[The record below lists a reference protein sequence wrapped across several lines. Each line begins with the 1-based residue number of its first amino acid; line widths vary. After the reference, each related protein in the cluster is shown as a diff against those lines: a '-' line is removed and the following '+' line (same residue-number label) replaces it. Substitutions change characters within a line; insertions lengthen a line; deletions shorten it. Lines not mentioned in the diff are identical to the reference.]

1 MKYYN
6 PKEINMI
13 ILNDQSTYIYWKKQ
27 LHQFTEKKQSYP
39 ILTNEITID
48 NSISLYGLGME
59 NLTTERNL
67 LLIDEQVAMELQDYK
82 NDQMIR
88 IKIKAK
94 NKYSRRKYELFEY
107 MFNSL
112 NEEFQKDVID
122 ISNPKELFDAIK
134 IRFEAGNVY
143 SLVNA

>member
-1 MKYYN
+1 
-6 PKEINMI
+6 
-13 ILNDQSTYIYWKKQ
+13 
-27 LHQFTEKKQSYP
+27 
-39 ILTNEITID
+39 
-48 NSISLYGLGME
+48 
-59 NLTTERNL
+59 
-67 LLIDEQVAMELQDYK
+67 MELQDYK

-94 NKYSRRKYELFEY
+94 NEYSRRKYELFEY